1 MDLNQYYEQFDKTLE
16 HLKAD
21 IGSIRTNRA
30 TPALLENIQVEIY
43 GSKMPLIQV
52 ASIQAPEPKMLTVEP
67 WDKQVI
73 KDVEKTLQTASL
85 GLSIKNEGTFLRIT
99 IPPMTEDTRKELF
112 KVLNNK
118 LENARQAVR
127 GVRDNV
133 KDEINSAEKNKEISA
148 DEKYKLI
155 EDLDKLTH
163 DYNDKIKEIGVNK
176 EEEIKL

>member
-1 MDLNQYYEQFDKTLE
+1 MDLQTYSVQFDKAIQ
-16 HLKAD
+16 HLKQD
-21 IGSIRTNRA
+21 IASIRTNRA

-73 KDVEKTLQTASL
+73 KEVEKAVQTASL
-85 GLSIKNEGTFLRIT
+85 GLNVANEGTFLRII
-99 IPPMTEDTRKELF
+99 IPPMTEETRQELV
-112 KVLNNK
+112 KVLSSK
-118 LENARQAVR
+118 LESARQAVR
-127 GVRDNV
+127 GIRDNIKEDIV
-133 KDEINSAEKNKEISA
+133 KVERNKEISE

-155 EDLDKLTH
+155 EDLDEMTKNYTQQ
-163 DYNDKIKEIGVNK
+163 IKDIGDNK

>member
-1 MDLNQYYEQFDKTLE
+1 MNLNQYYEQFDNVIE
-16 HLKAD
+16 HLKLD
-21 IGSIRTNRA
+21 LGSIRTNRA

-43 GSKMPLIQV
+43 GSKMPLIQM
-52 ASIQAPEPKMLTVEP
+52 ASIQAPESKMLTVEP

-73 KDVEKTLQTASL
+73 KDVEKAIQTASL
-85 GLSIKNEGTFLRIT
+85 GLSVANEGTFLRIT
-99 IPPMTEDTRKELF
+99 IPPMTDETRQELI

-118 LENARQAVR
+118 LENGRQAIR

-133 KDEINSAEKNKEISA
+133 KEEINTAEKNKEISE

-155 EDLDKLTH
+155 DDLDKLTRQ
-163 DYNDKIKEIGVNK
+163 YNDQIKIIGENK